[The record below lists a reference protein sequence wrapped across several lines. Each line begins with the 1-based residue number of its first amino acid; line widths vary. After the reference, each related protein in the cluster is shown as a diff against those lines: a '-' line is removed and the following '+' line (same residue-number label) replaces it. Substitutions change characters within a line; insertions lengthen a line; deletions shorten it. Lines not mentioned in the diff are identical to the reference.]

1 MAALWCQESLHQS
14 YAVDLLIGAII
25 GSLVNIEYAMTDIF
39 PSIVFFNIGMIIGSL
54 QRMEQ
59 ILSSLTENRTGKSTK
74 NRTVLPPITT
84 GTGEACPAERPVS
97 ASKPSWSGWVMLTNS
112 ENPNFDITSIKV
124 GIFSVCSP
132 CNVNVSERNEAG
144 SKTEIGTN
152 QDECCSFPTRSP
164 V

>member
-39 PSIVFFNIGMIIGSL
+39 PSIAFLIIGSL

-59 ILSSLTENRTGKSTK
+59 ILSGLTENRAGKSTK

-84 GTGEACPAERPVS
+84 GT
-97 ASKPSWSGWVMLTNS
+97 AS
-112 ENPNFDITSIKV
+112 
-124 GIFSVCSP
+124 
-132 CNVNVSERNEAG
+132 
-144 SKTEIGTN
+144 
-152 QDECCSFPTRSP
+152 
-164 V
+164 